1 VPLGIHKKDDEGRFR
16 RERSDSK
23 AKNLAA
29 DYPEFKNIPPETT
42 LGQLE
47 KKYGVES
54 LDAVRREI
62 KKRSK

>member
-1 VPLGIHKKDDEGRFR
+1 VPLGVHKKDDEGRFR

-29 DYPEFKNIPPETT
+29 DYPEFAKVPPETT

-47 KKYGVES
+47 KKYGVDS
-54 LDAVRREI
+54 LDAVRRAI
-62 KKRSK
+62 KKSSK